1 MTIFDANRESQNYPE
16 QLREARQ
23 KLKLSQTAFAAAAG
37 YSGVMQGRYETKRG
51 NSNSATP
58 SEKTAKAIKSM
69 IESVSAK
76 ANGAGVDRADAIA
89 APVKP
94 LKSVS
99 VVQIEQ
105 AIMAALRTLTGA
117 PCEVEVKDV
126 AWEGEGQRGTAI
138 SLVVISGPK
147 AG

>member
-16 QLREARQ
+16 QLREVRK

-51 NSNSATP
+51 NSNSAMP

-69 IESVSAK
+69 IESISAK
-76 ANGAGVDRADAIA
+76 ANGAAVDHADAIA
-89 APVKP
+89 APVKS

-105 AIMAALRTLTGA
+105 AIMAALRALTGA

>member
-1 MTIFDANRESQNYPE
+1 MTIFDANRESQNYPQ
-16 QLREARQ
+16 QLREIRQ

-69 IESVSAK
+69 IESISAK
-76 ANGAGVDRADAIA
+76 ANDAASDHVEVRAV
-89 APVKP
+89 PVQS

-99 VVQIEQ
+99 VLQIEQ
-105 AIMAALRTLTGA
+105 AIKEALRTLTGA
-117 PCEVEVKDV
+117 PYEVEVKDV
-126 AWEGEGQRGTAI
+126 AWEGISQRGTEI
-138 SLVVISGPK
+138 SLVVTSGSM
-147 AG
+147 AV